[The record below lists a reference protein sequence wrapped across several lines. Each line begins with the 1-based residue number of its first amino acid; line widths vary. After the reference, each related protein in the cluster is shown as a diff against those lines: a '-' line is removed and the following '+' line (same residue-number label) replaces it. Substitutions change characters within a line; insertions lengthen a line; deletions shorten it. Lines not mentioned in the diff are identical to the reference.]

1 MAALSPHRDL
11 SGRKSCSPRSSAKR
25 VSSRRSSRLA
35 ETPPAA
41 AKVLTP
47 KMKEKIRK
55 ILK

>member
-1 MAALSPHRDL
+1 MSFAAFAAMPFEQVEQKYL
-11 SGRKSCSPRSSAKR
+11 
-25 VSSRRSSRLA
+25 
-35 ETPPAA
+35 TPPPLPYRAA